1 MTSLIIFRAHMKVI
15 IKVKTLVLIRWSYRS
30 LSIMLTTE
38 PGMVIIFWAQNPI
51 SFFDIRL
58 FGSHTWSHTKAH
70 IAHIYRCPDKKS
82 NHILCLLV
90 NARTY
95 IVKRLFGVGHESAN

>member
-70 IAHIYRCPDKKS
+70 IAHIY
-82 NHILCLLV
+82 I
-90 NARTY
+90 
-95 IVKRLFGVGHESAN
+95 GVLIRKVTISYVCW